1 MQQAG
6 CKLEEDVRAEIIM
19 LCYVKARQPDMVLA
33 TLQDFI
39 DGGGQVSG
47 SRVLADAEQ
56 VGLVDSRAK
65 RLPCA
70 LPGMCTPTCCC
81 ARATSSAW
89 RRCQASKV
97 LRPAIH
103 LFAPALAI
111 TALALLAMCRTCIC
125 LCGAHSLDSTC
136 LSLMQAFHFL
146 EESSA
151 VELHRAVKGVCT
163 RWRAL
168 HGLGRS
174 AGAAPELQLYARR
187 SSQQSC
193 RA

>member
-1 MQQAG
+1 MCAARHVHAN
-6 CKLEEDVRAEIIM
+6 LL
-19 LCYVKARQPDMVLA
+19 LCQSNQLGLA
-33 TLQDFI
+33 
-39 DGGGQVSG
+39 
-47 SRVLADAEQ
+47 
-56 VGLVDSRAK
+56 
-65 RLPCA
+65 A
-70 LPGMCTPTCCC
+70 LP
-81 ARATSSAW
+81 SI
-89 RRCQASKV
+89 QL

-174 AGAAPELQLYARR
+174 AGAAP
-187 SSQQSC
+187 
-193 RA
+193 